1 MKKHFSFFFMLC
13 LTCWISA
20 CNNSGSNKDSVEK
33 ADSAN
38 EKKADSSTKVMKV
51 DEETSDFM
59 VKAADGGMM
68 EVELGKVAREK
79 AKNQRVKEFGEMMVV
94 DHSKANEELKSLAAQ
109 KNVTI
114 PAAVGE
120 DHRKHI
126 DDLSKK
132 SGADFDKAYMKM
144 MVDDHK
150 EDIDLFEKDSSS
162 GKDPDVKAWAAK
174 TLPVLRK
181 HLAAAKSINSKL

>member
-1 MKKHFSFFFMLC
+1 MKKHVPILFMLC
-13 LTCWISA
+13 LSCWISA

-38 EKKADSSTKVMKV
+38 EKKADSSTKVMGV

-59 VKAADGGMM
+59 VKAANGGMM
-68 EVELGKVAREK
+68 EVELGRIAKEK
-79 AKNQRVKEFGEMMVV
+79 AKSQRAKEFGNMMVE
-94 DHSKANEELKSLAAQ
+94 DHSKLNDELKGLAAH
-109 KNVTI
+109 KNVSL
-114 PAAVGE
+114 PASVGE
-120 DHRKHI
+120 DTQKHI
-126 DDLSKK
+126 DDLNKK

-150 EDIDLFEKDSSS
+150 EDIELFEKDSSS

-174 TLPVLRK
+174 ALPTLRK

>member
-1 MKKHFSFFFMLC
+1 MKKHFSFLSMLC
-13 LTCWISA
+13 LTCWITA
-20 CNNSGSNKDSVEK
+20 CNNAGSNKDSVEK

-38 EKKADSSTKVMKV
+38 EKKADSSTKTMAV

-59 VKAADGGMM
+59 VKAADGGMT

-79 AKNQRVKEFGEMMVV
+79 AKDKRVKDFGEMMVN
-94 DHSKANEELKSLAAQ
+94 DHSKANDELKGLAAQ

-150 EDIDLFEKDSSS
+150 DVIDKFEKDSSS

-174 TLPVLRK
+174 TLPTLRK